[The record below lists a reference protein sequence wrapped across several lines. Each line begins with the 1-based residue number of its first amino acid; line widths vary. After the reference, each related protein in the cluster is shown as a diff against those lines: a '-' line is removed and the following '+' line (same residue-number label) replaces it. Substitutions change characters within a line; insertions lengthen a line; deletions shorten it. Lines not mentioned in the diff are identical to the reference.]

1 MENIATSADVMAII
15 NIKDIR
21 IILSIILVRKIY
33 NKNLIS
39 EDNMIKGSASR
50 KG

>member
-21 IILSIILVRKIY
+21 IILSIILVRKKHI
-33 NKNLIS
+33 
-39 EDNMIKGSASR
+39 IKILFQ
-50 KG
+50 KII